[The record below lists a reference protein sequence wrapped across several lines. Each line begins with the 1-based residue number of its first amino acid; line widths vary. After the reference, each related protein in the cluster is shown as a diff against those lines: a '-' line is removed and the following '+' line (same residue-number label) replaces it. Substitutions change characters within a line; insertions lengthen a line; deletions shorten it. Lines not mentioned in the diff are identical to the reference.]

1 MLRSHEEKYR
11 VVTLANER
19 IEAAV
24 AHEGKKTGLIYFF
37 VGFIPTHF
45 ADGVL

>member
-1 MLRSHEEKYR
+1 MLRSHQEKYR

-19 IEAAV
+19 IEAV
-24 AHEGKKTGLIYFF
+24 FAHEGEKAELIYFF
-37 VGFIPTHF
+37 VGFISTHF